1 MRYDIIKTENYLFVV
16 DDSEIKEGDYRMN
29 IQRGYVKLVDD
40 ASEYYNQRNDVF
52 KKVIAHLPLNSPIL
66 NGVDLLPPL
75 EDEVEKLAKEK
86 CKYSFSGEINWSEYQ
101 PFINGYNQAKE
112 KYKFSEEDL
121 KTIFSKAWIIRE
133 RYDGS
138 DRNGYEEMY
147 PSNWKEMDY
156 EERQEWFF
164 QQELKSLTKYPIA
177 FEQGNIVDGKN
188 YISVTRRHD
197 NFTLWIGKYI
207 YS

>member
-1 MRYDIIKTENYLFVV
+1 MRYDIIKTENYLLVV

-66 NGVDLLPPL
+66 DGVDLLPPL
-75 EDEVEKLAKEK
+75 EDDVEKLAKEE
-86 CKYSFSGEINWSEYQ
+86 CKYSFSNEVNWSEYE
-101 PFINGYNQAKE
+101 PFIKGYNQAKE
-112 KYKFSEEDL
+112 RYRFTEEDIL
-121 KTIFSKAWIIRE
+121 KAYDCGRNALLGVSK
-133 RYDGS
+133 
-138 DRNGYEEMY
+138 
-147 PSNWKEMDY
+147 
-156 EERQEWFF
+156 Q
-164 QQELKSLTKYPIA
+164 SLINFLSQPKYPIA

-197 NFTLWIGKYI
+197 DFTLWIGKYI